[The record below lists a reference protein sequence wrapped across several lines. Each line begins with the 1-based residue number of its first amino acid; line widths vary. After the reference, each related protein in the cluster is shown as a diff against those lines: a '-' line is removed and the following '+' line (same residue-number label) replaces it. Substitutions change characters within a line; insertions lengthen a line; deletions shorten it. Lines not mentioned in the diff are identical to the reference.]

1 MRRVK
6 KEDYNSWQSYYW
18 NYQRIL
24 AEDYYIPY
32 LLENSATLKFKLNNF
47 SAIDIGCG
55 NGGFIDAFKT
65 INKKS
70 SESVIK
76 GIEIKKFS
84 SWSNRDTDY
93 SVHNILE
100 DSNKNYKQKYDLV
113 ILRDVIEHI
122 HKGDKDHFIKEAA
135 SFMKTNGE
143 MLVTFPPYLSPFGL
157 HQQAIMKSFLKYIP
171 FLSLLPKSALK
182 RIVNQFE
189 DEDTW
194 LEIEEII
201 DSGMTI
207 SNFKKILKRTGLTI
221 YKKRHFSIRPSHQIR
236 YGAKT
241 LRSPFGCLPIIR
253 EFLISGTCY
262 ILKIKSP
269 SS

>member
-18 NYQRIL
+18 DYQRIL

-32 LLENSATLKFKLNNF
+32 LLENSAALKFKLKSF

-65 INKKS
+65 INERA
-70 SESVIK
+70 SESAIN

-84 SWSNRDTDY
+84 SWRNRDADY

-100 DSNKNYKQKYDLV
+100 DDNKNYRQKYDLV

-122 HKGDKDHFIKEAA
+122 HKKDKDQFMIEAA
-135 SFMKTNGE
+135 SFLKFDGE

-171 FLSLLPKSALK
+171 FLSLLPKSILK
-182 RIVNQFE
+182 AIVNQFE
-189 DEDTW
+189 NED
-194 LEIEEII
+194 LI
-201 DSGMTI
+201 DNHT
-207 SNFKKILKRTGLTI
+207 ND
-221 YKKRHFSIRPSHQIR
+221 
-236 YGAKT
+236 
-241 LRSPFGCLPIIR
+241 
-253 EFLISGTCY
+253 
-262 ILKIKSP
+262 
-269 SS
+269 